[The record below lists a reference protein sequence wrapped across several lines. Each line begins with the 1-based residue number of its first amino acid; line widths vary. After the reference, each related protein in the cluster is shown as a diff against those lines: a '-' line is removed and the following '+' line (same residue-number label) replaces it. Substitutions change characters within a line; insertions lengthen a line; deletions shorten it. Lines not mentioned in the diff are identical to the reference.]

1 MIINEFSL
9 NISLYR
15 INILIN
21 ILWLI
26 SWQSMSSNAVR
37 HLERQRQ
44 GIAIGWLPMSSNAV
58 RH

>member
-15 INILIN
+15 IN